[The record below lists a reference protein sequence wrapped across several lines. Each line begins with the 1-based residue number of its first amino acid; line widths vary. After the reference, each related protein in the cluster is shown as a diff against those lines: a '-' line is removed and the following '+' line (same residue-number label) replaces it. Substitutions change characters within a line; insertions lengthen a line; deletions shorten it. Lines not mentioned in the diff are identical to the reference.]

1 MLKNIQ
7 VIENS
12 SGLII
17 AEYPLVM
24 EIIDAPEDE
33 LFKDAWQVVV
43 GDGLVETDHKSQYL
57 IEIVEYD
64 EDEDEEDHDDD
75 APR

>member
-1 MLKNIQ
+1 M
-7 VIENS
+7 
-12 SGLII
+12 
-17 AEYPLVM
+17 
-24 EIIDAPEDE
+24 
-33 LFKDAWQVVV
+33 

-64 EDEDEEDHDDD
+64 EDEDEDEEDHDDD

>member
-1 MLKNIQ
+1 
-7 VIENS
+7 
-12 SGLII
+12 
-17 AEYPLVM
+17 M